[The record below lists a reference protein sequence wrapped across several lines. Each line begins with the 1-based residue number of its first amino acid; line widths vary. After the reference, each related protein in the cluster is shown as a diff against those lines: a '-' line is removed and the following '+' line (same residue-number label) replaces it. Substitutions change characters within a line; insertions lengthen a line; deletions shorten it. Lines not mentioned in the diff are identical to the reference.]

1 MKNLN
6 YQKNLEL
13 ILIKEQNKTIIT
25 HQYTAQPL
33 GISRAFRPDIT
44 NPSRTH
50 LYLTSTSPGL
60 LANDSLNIELKLKSN
75 TQLFLTD
82 QSATKV
88 HPMPYLDTKATINY
102 EVQIEE
108 NATLEFCPEPI
119 ILFQESTLEQSIK
132 INCHP
137 TANLFWS
144 EIIVPGRLARGEFYD
159 FNYYMNRLQINSLS
173 GELLLIDATILEGK
187 NNLFKHSNIFTSAPI
202 LGNIIM
208 ILPQANLS
216 LLREH
221 LEKIDKFNCPGVRI
235 ATSILPQNKGLV
247 IRAIA
252 QGTYGFKKYL
262 SYALTCFRQ
271 FLL

>member
-1 MKNLN
+1 MKNIK

-13 ILIKEQNKTIIT
+13 ILIKDQNQTIIT

-60 LANDSLNIELKLKSN
+60 LANDALNIGLKLKSKA
-75 TQLFLTD
+75 QLFLTD

-88 HPMPYLDTKATINY
+88 HPMPYLGTKATINY
-102 EVQIEE
+102 EVEIGE

-144 EIIVPGRLARGEFYD
+144 EIIVPGRLAKGEFYD
-159 FNYYMNRLQINSLS
+159 FNYYMNRLQINSFKE
-173 GELLLIDATILEGK
+173 ELLLIDSMKLEGK
-187 NNLFKHSNIFTSAPI
+187 NNIFKHSNIFTSAPI

-208 ILPQANLS
+208 ILPQVNLS
-216 LLREH
+216 LLIEN
-221 LEKIDKFNCPGVRI
+221 LEKIDKLNFPGIRI
-235 ATSILPQNKGLV
+235 SISTLPHNKGL
-247 IRAIA
+247 ILRAIA
-252 QGTYGFKKYL
+252 QGTYGLKNYL
-262 SYALTCFRQ
+262 TYALTCFRQ
-271 FLL
+271 FLS